1 LINLTISLNRIK
13 SAAFSYARSLTSFA
27 RSLATFARSLA
38 KAREAREARGV
49 KSLYFKKC
57 GIIIFVIFFID
68 LTE

>member
-27 RSLATFARSLA
+27 RSLA
-38 KAREAREARGV
+38 KAREARGV